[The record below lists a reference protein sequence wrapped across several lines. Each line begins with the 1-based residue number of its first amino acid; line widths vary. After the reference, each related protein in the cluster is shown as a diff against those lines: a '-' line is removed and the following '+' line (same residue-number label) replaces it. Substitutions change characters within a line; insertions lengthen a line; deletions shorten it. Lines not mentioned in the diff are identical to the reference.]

1 MFDFKRV
8 IKIESTTEFQVNCK
22 SYVDCLAFINLA
34 ILRTWADVN
43 PNYGRG
49 LSIKDCEKAV
59 AWLDDA
65 IALLKA
71 QEPRV
76 LALDEIH
83 RGMAVWLEDVDKAD
97 VILAIGGSS
106 GGGCKC
112 FITVNDRA
120 IAPHDSDYGAR
131 WRAWTREP
139 TQEQREAVA
148 WNG

>member
-1 MFDFKRV
+1 MTRQRMV
-8 IKIESTTEFQVNCK
+8 ELLEIEKECVRRNACVECNRACHICDLLQDDTELHEMYEEV
-22 SYVDCLAFINLA
+22 
-34 ILRTWADVN
+34 
-43 PNYGRG
+43 
-49 LSIKDCEKAV
+49 
-59 AWLDDA
+59 
-65 IALLKA
+65 IALVKA

-112 FITVNDRA
+112 FITVDDRS
-120 IAPHDSDYGAR
+120 IAPHDSDYGVR

-139 TQEQREAVA
+139 TPEQRMETLWV
-148 WNG
+148 